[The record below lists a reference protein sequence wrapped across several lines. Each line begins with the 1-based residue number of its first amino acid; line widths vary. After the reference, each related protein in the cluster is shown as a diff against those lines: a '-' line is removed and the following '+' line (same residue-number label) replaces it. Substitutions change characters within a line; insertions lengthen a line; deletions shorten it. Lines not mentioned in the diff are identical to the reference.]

1 MTRRIERIVC
11 IILMAYVGMST
22 GVSFAQDPTIRYG
35 QGVPAAVRIINDRGL
50 RYLADT
56 QEEDGS
62 WSDGTSGPGIT
73 GICVMALMASGE
85 DPDFGPYATNI
96 RKALRN
102 IIANQNAKTGYIS
115 GYSVGHGSMY
125 HHGFALL
132 ALSEAYGVVSERLLW
147 EGSDVAAEKRRSLA
161 EALELGVR
169 ASLTAQ
175 KKNPWG
181 AWRYSPEAQD
191 ADTTVAGTVLMG
203 VLGARNAGIEM
214 AKGDILVLNDADALP
229 VPDFIAQHVKS
240 HHSRDSA
247 VVIGGK
253 YDMLARWHDKMYS
266 PHLDA
271 LLNVSGHF
279 KEVRENVAR
288 ARQGQAS
295 PFIFKEDIWANP
307 NRVQQYVFRKS
318 YHNWDS
324 VYHVYSETL
333 DDFVIPWILCVTIN
347 VSFPK
352 ALIMTAG
359 LFDES
364 FVGWGLEDAEM
375 GYRLHQ
381 CGAKFVYNEA
391 ATNYHQLHPNDYPKR
406 WREHARNYK
415 RFCQKHPAL
424 EVYLQWRFAVGLMSA
439 KAYNEIVKGFYRL
452 RDSGYNAIS
461 QDYLALSKELA
472 EIYGQ
477 DEVFLSRFP
486 RPVPES
492 LQIN

>member
-147 EGSDVAAEKRRSLA
+147 EGSDVAAEKRRTLA

-203 VLGARNAGIEM
+203 VLGARNAGIEVPNEAIDKAVSFFQTHTMQDGSVAYQLTRNFGLGVTRSAIATLIYAIAKRKDTPEYKAASEYIKRRIDHRGNGHPFYNLYYM
-214 AKGDILVLNDADALP
+214 AQALFQS
-229 VPDFIAQHVKS
+229 DFEAWK
-240 HHSRDSA
+240 A
-247 VVIGGK
+247 
-253 YDMLARWHDKMYS
+253 W
-266 PHLDA
+266 
-271 LLNVSGHF
+271 N
-279 KEVRENVAR
+279 
-288 ARQGQAS
+288 RQTIERLQ
-295 PFIFKEDIWANP
+295 
-307 NRVQQYVFRKS
+307 RMQ
-318 YHNWDS
+318 
-324 VYHVYSETL
+324 L
-333 DDFVIPWILCVTIN
+333 DDGSFSSTHGKAYGTGMAIL
-347 VSFPK
+347 
-352 ALIMTAG
+352 ALA
-359 LFDES
+359 LN
-364 FVGWGLEDAEM
+364 
-375 GYRLHQ
+375 YRL
-381 CGAKFVYNEA
+381 
-391 ATNYHQLHPNDYPKR
+391 LP
-406 WREHARNYK
+406 
-415 RFCQKHPAL
+415 
-424 EVYLQWRFAVGLMSA
+424 
-439 KAYNEIVKGFYRL
+439 
-452 RDSGYNAIS
+452 
-461 QDYLALSKELA
+461 
-472 EIYGQ
+472 IY
-477 DEVFLSRFP
+477 ER
-486 RPVPES
+486 
-492 LQIN
+492 